1 MKDRRWLNT
10 CRRMAA
16 ENEIPPSSCANLKG
30 LSVMKNMVRPVAA
43 TKMPAPIVTG
53 VDQGRVFHV
62 FTTGSRLRLVRAP
75 LRTRVA
81 RK

>member
-1 MKDRRWLNT
+1 
-10 CRRMAA
+10 MAA

-30 LSVMKNMVRPVAA
+30 LSELMKNMVRPVAA

-62 FTTGSRLRLVRAP
+62 FTTCSRLRLVRAP